1 MSTSKSQSNNNRS
14 LFEKEEG
21 EEREEGPMLGLRNV
35 YKEYNQDNGNHLLS
49 SHIILNNLNLDIR
62 EGEFVT
68 IVGPSGCGKS
78 TLLNIL
84 AGLDTAFKGDILVDS
99 KPINESPDRD
109 RIVVFQEGALFPWL
123 TVYQNIEFGLKIAKV
138 PSNQRKII
146 ITKYI
151 HLVQLSNF
159 TNAFIHQLSGGMKQR
174 VAIARALTLNPKILL
189 MDEPFAAFDVQTRKL
204 LYKEVLKIQQE
215 TNKTILFVTH
225 NINEAVALGDRVI
238 VMSPKLKNIK
248 KEFIVDIPR
257 PRNIDHPLIASISK
271 EIVAESEDLFT
282 TTTVTTTTNLTNNN
296 NNNNKPELTFE
307 NVLSSSEHN
316 FATP

>member
-1 MSTSKSQSNNNRS
+1 LSKLKPQYAFSNKVILN
-14 LFEKEEG
+14 LKYI
-21 EEREEGPMLGLRNV
+21 

-49 SHIILNNLNLDIR
+49 SHIILNNLNLDIK

-84 AGLDTAFKGDILVDS
+84 AGLDTSFKGEIFVDS
-99 KPINESPDRD
+99 KPIRESAYSD

-138 PSNQRKII
+138 PANQRKKI

-151 HLVQLSNF
+151 DLVQLSDF
-159 TNAFIHQLSGGMKQR
+159 TDAFIHQLSGGMKQR
-174 VAIARALTLNPKILL
+174 VAIARALALNPKILL
-189 MDEPFAAFDVQTRKL
+189 MDEPFAALDVQTRKM
-204 LYKEVLKIQQE
+204 LYKEVLRIQQE

-248 KEFIVDIPR
+248 KEFVVDIPR
-257 PRNIDHPLIASISK
+257 PRSIDHPLIESITK

-282 TTTVTTTTNLTNNN
+282 TSADVATTNTNTTNNN
-296 NNNNKPELTFE
+296 ASELTFD
-307 NVLSSSEHN
+307 NSQSSLEHN
-316 FATP
+316 FATH